1 MDKEF
6 SQMTEKII
14 AYENG
19 NMTDGEVVAFF
30 QQLVDTGLAW
40 SLQGLY
46 GRMAAHLISEGLV
59 VER

>member
-1 MDKEF
+1 
-6 SQMTEKII
+6 MTEKII